1 MNNKDND
8 ALQAPSTG
16 AKPRLG
22 TFRVMQSILAGA
34 LGVQS
39 KKRHQ
44 EDFESASPWA
54 YIFGGLIFGILFIA
68 GLILLVNVV
77 LASTQA

>member
-1 MNNKDND
+1 MATKGNNETAQPDNKE
-8 ALQAPSTG
+8 P
-16 AKPRLG
+16 PRMG
-22 TFRVMQSILAGA
+22 FGKVMQSILAGA

-44 EDFESASPWA
+44 EDFANPSPWA
-54 YIFGGLIFGILFIA
+54 YIVGGLLFTVLFIG

-77 LASTQA
+77 LASA